1 MSFDFDSFFNSISIF
16 GSNPFFNLP
25 IHSNSSSS
33 SAFGSSSS
41 FSSSSVNSNIN
52 KISIKNSINSNIN
65 TINNNSS
72 TTTSTSNG
80 SSTTFTTFSLGGSE
94 TSKIFQGTNGN
105 DLIRG
110 NSNGNII
117 SGLAGNDTLKG
128 LDGNDVMNGG
138 SGKDNLDGGNG
149 NDVMN
154 GGSGKDNLD
163 GRNGE
168 DTLTGG
174 TNNDK
179 LLGNA
184 GNDILIGVN
193 ASISTNINNGVSSVT
208 IITSSYPGR
217 GEKDRLTGGAGVDE
231 FILGDSFNVYYN
243 NGNSSNSGK
252 KDYAILEDFNSS
264 EDKIQLNGSAS
275 DYVLK
280 VSRGSTK
287 IFLDDDGV
295 SGFSRG
301 DELIGIVK
309 NNTSL
314 NLSSSSF
321 EYV

>member
-1 MSFDFDSFFNSISIF
+1 
-16 GSNPFFNLP
+16 
-25 IHSNSSSS
+25 
-33 SAFGSSSS
+33 
-41 FSSSSVNSNIN
+41 
-52 KISIKNSINSNIN
+52 
-65 TINNNSS
+65 
-72 TTTSTSNG
+72 
-80 SSTTFTTFSLGGSE
+80 
-94 TSKIFQGTNGN
+94 
-105 DLIRG
+105 
-110 NSNGNII
+110 
-117 SGLAGNDTLKG
+117 
-128 LDGNDVMNGG
+128 
-138 SGKDNLDGGNG
+138 
-149 NDVMN
+149 MN

-174 TNNDK
+174 TSNDK

-243 NGNSSNSGK
+243 DGNSSNSGK

-280 VSRGSTK
+280 ISRGSTK